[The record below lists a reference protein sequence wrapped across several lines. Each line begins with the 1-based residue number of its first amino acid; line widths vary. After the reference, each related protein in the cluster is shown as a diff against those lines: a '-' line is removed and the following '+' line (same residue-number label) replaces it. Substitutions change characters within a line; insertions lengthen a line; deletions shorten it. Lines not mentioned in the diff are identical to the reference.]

1 MNSTFLALCLNELY
15 FPTTV
20 PSCAHAHWSV
30 IGASGVYGA
39 RVAYILY
46 MLTLTVYRLAGGG
59 LLTWALRATGS
70 PKTGLHVPS
79 TNVLT
84 NTVSPGNELPIFFPL
99 LPKRTLFF
107 LATVPK

>member
-39 RVAYILY
+39 CVAYILY
-46 MLTLTVYRLAGGG
+46 MLILTVYRLAGGG
-59 LLTWALRATGS
+59 LSHGRCAQPPQTPPPPSLT
-70 PKTGLHVPS
+70 P
-79 TNVLT
+79 
-84 NTVSPGNELPIFFPL
+84 LPFH
-99 LPKRTLFF
+99 
-107 LATVPK
+107 